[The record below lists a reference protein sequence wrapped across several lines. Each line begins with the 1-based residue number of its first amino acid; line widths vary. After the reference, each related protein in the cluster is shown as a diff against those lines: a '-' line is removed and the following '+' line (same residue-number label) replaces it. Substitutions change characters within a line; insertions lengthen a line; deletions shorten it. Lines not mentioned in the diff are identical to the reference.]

1 MPIYLLRRV
10 KDIVRQIKLLDD
22 SQLENTANLR
32 IEMLLKKLLKFYL
45 IVRTF
50 FFFLVIPFIA
60 IDTAK

>member
-50 FFFLVIPFIA
+50 FFFLVIPFIV